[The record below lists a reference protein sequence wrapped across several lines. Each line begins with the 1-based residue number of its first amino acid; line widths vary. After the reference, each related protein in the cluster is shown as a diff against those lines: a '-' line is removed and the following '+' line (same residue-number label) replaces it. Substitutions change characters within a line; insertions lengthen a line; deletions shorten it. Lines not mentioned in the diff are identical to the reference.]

1 MKGPFKLKYNKSSF
15 PFKEKEGNA
24 IVAAAASANEEI
36 ERGEGGVAS
45 FLSGFAGGLSSTVQ
59 SKKKNKKEKDKEKPK
74 KRKKNIAYDPKQN
87 TRKPVT
93 KSPNP
98 DPKKEI
104 EIKKKKPGRYD
115 VYREPDLP
123 KNPYA

>member
-15 PFKEKEGNA
+15 PFKEEEGNA

-74 KRKKNIAYDPKQN
+74 KRKKNIAYDPKQSGPPPGGYSVE
-87 TRKPVT
+87 KPG
-93 KSPNP
+93 P
-98 DPKKEI
+98 DPKTEI
-104 EIKKKKPGRYD
+104 EIKKKKPGYYG
-115 VYREPDLP
+115 V
-123 KNPYA
+123 

>member
-15 PFKEKEGNA
+15 PFKEEEGNA
-24 IVAAAASANEEI
+24 IVAAAASANEPI
-36 ERGEGGVAS
+36 ERGESVAAS
-45 FLSGFAGGLSSTVQ
+45 FLSGFAGGLSQ
-59 SKKKNKKEKDKEKPK
+59 SKKKDKKKDKDKEKPK

-98 DPKKEI
+98 DRKKEV